1 MRDDPGM
8 TESKHSMQLDGID
21 AFLMLASATAFFA
34 LVSALGFD
42 AGKLRGGAII
52 AGMLAGPLAR
62 RALVGPPLPHKPTR
76 SKVAGFFTLI
86 LIATGVLVG
95 GFGIL
100 LVALR
105 LGDGKDWTGAALT
118 AGAGLAILAVG
129 AVVDRSKRQLAR

>member
-1 MRDDPGM
+1 
-8 TESKHSMQLDGID
+8 MQLDGID

-34 LVSALGFD
+34 IVTALGFD

-52 AGMLAGPLAR
+52 GGMLAGPFAR
-62 RALVGPPLPHKPTR
+62 RALVGPAPPHKPTR
-76 SKVAGFFTLI
+76 SKAVSFLAMI

-105 LGDGKDWTGAALT
+105 LGDGKDWSGGAIT
-118 AGAGLAILAVG
+118 AGVGLAILAVG
-129 AVVDRSKRQLAR
+129 AVVDRSQRQTKG